1 MDIGKFFLDKKD
13 SKFNFT
19 YDTLLKCRKIP
30 THFCFG
36 GRVPSRGLGNCRGP
50 IFFLGGGGS
59 RLQCTG
65 WLQEGRVRNLWMV
78 HNFSESCAQNFPS
91 RNQKSITLLSY
102 QQVLNSSGLRHISP
116 EHLLAYLLCAA

>member
-1 MDIGKFFLDKKD
+1 MEIGKIIMDKND

-36 GRVPSRGLGNCRGP
+36 KGP
-50 IFFLGGGGS
+50 ISGFGKLPGSIFLGVGS

-65 WLQEGRVRNLWMV
+65 WLQEGRVRNL
-78 HNFSESCAQNFPS
+78 
-91 RNQKSITLLSY
+91 
-102 QQVLNSSGLRHISP
+102 
-116 EHLLAYLLCAA
+116 